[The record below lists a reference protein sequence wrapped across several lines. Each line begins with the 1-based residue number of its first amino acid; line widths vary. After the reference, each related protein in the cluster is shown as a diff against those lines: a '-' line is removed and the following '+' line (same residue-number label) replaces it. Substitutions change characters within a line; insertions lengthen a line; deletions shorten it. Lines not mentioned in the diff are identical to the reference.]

1 MVLKP
6 LGILTDGLGALRS
19 FKIFIFYNALPSTF
33 QPERIAIH
41 FDKSVD
47 EINHSLVLLH
57 PGDAVTVEIL
67 QIACTVILHQEID
80 EMFLFLI
87 FCIFLSTEQPG
98 NNLLDSC
105 AIEAVFC
112 PFQLHQFTI
121 TLGQF
126 RVQSIRRCLFVAL
139 FLHPG
144 IETFYFCLRNIL
156 IEIAGRSLYQILAIR
171 LIHAL
176 RHNFRIEDDRHQN
189 AQQVFLA
196 LTLGKRQIF
205 IGNRPNHLIERF
217 L

>member
-6 LGILTDGLGALRS
+6 LGILTDGLGALRC

-47 EINHSLVLLH
+47 KINHSLVLLH

-67 QIACTVILHQEID
+67 EIACTVILHQKID

-87 FCIFLSTEQPG
+87 FSIFLSTEQPG

-105 AIEAVFC
+105 AIESVFC
-112 PFQLHQFTI
+112 PFQLHQFAI

-126 RVQSIRRCLFVAL
+126 RVQTIRRSLFVAL

-176 RHNFRIEDDRHQN
+176 RHDFRIEDDRHQN

-196 LTLGKRQIF
+196 LPLGKRQVF
-205 IGNRPNHLIERF
+205 IGYSLNHLIERF

>member
-6 LGILTDGLGALRS
+6 LGILTDGLGALRC
-19 FKIFIFYNALPSTF
+19 FKILIFYDAFPSTF
-33 QPERIAIH
+33 QSERIAIH

-57 PGDAVTVEIL
+57 PGNAVTVEIL

-87 FCIFLSTEQPG
+87 FSIFLSTEQPG

-105 AIEAVFC
+105 AIESVFC
-112 PFQLHQFTI
+112 PFQLHQFAI

-126 RVQSIRRCLFVAL
+126 RVQTIRRSLLVAL
-139 FLHPG
+139 FLHSG
-144 IETFYFCLRNIL
+144 IETFNFCLRNIL

-171 LIHAL
+171 LMHAL
-176 RHNFRIEDDRHQN
+176 RHDFRIEDDRHQN

-196 LTLGKRQIF
+196 LSLGKRQIF
-205 IGNRPNHLIERF
+205 IGNRLNHFIERF